1 VRRLVARGPV
11 AAQQVSIPVDDPL
24 GAYFLAEPGPTR
36 IDNLRLD
43 SPLLNRLQGAGVQLV
58 VPLVT
63 QGELIGVFN
72 LGPRRSEQEYS
83 ADDRR
88 LLSNLAS
95 QAASAVRVAQL
106 IKEQQAEFRTRER
119 LDQELHVAR
128 LIQQTMLP
136 KELPSLPDWRLAA
149 YYKPARAVGGDFY
162 DFVTF
167 EDGRVGLIIGDVSD
181 KGVPAALVMATT
193 RSMLRAAVADGVSPG
208 QALARAN
215 ESLCREIPAKM
226 FVTCLYAILEPATGR
241 LRFAN
246 AGHDLPYHRHGAG
259 ADALVARGMPLG
271 LMPGMRYEENE
282 CTLARGDSILLYSD
296 GLVEAHNPAREM
308 FDDPR
313 LKQLVGDYGAADAL
327 EAQQPLID
335 YLLAQ
340 LATFVGPEWEQED
353 DITLVTLRR
362 SMGEGL
368 SEIAIAPTAVTTRS
382 TDPPLTR
389 VERRQIDRAPF
400 AAPISQSER

>member
-1 VRRLVARGPV
+1 
-11 AAQQVSIPVDDPL
+11 
-24 GAYFLAEPGPTR
+24 
-36 IDNLRLD
+36 LRLD
-43 SPLLNRLQGAGVQLV
+43 SPLLERLKAAGVHLV

-72 LGPRRSEQEYS
+72 LGFRRGEQEYTL
-83 ADDRR
+83 DDRR

-128 LIQQTMLP
+128 RIQQTMLP

-167 EDGRVGLIIGDVSD
+167 ADGRVGLIIGDVSD

-193 RSMLRAAVADGVSPG
+193 RSILRTAVADGVSPG

-215 ESLCREIPAKM
+215 ESLCLDIPAKM

-246 AGHDLPYHRHGAG
+246 AGHEPPYHRHGAN

-282 CTLARGDSILLYSD
+282 CTLARGDTILLYSD

-313 LKQLVGDYGAADAL
+313 LKQLVGEYGVGVASDIR
-327 EAQQPLID
+327 QPLID
-335 YLLAQ
+335 YLLMQ
-340 LATFVGPEWEQED
+340 LAAFVGPGWEQED

-362 SMGEGL
+362 SMGEKL
-368 SEIAIAPTAVTTRS
+368 SEVAIAPAQAVVAPAPAAVTTHA
-382 TDPPLTR
+382 TVPPPTR
-389 VERRQIDRAPF
+389 VE
-400 AAPISQSER
+400 